1 MTSTTAYF
9 DHGATSPLRNSAYEA
24 MKPYMMEKFANPAS
38 AHRMGLEA
46 RHALDSARDRIA
58 DILGVDSREIIF
70 TSGGT
75 EGIILSLVG
84 AYIGNKH
91 RGRHILVSSIEHS
104 ATLTILD
111 FLKNEM
117 GAEVETVDVDRDGIL
132 QLDDFERKLR
142 DDTVLVSV
150 MRVNNE
156 IGTIQPIERISEIC
170 KLENI
175 IVQSDCVQSF
185 GKILTDLKKLDV
197 DIAIASSHKFGGPRG
212 SGFMYVR
219 QGTYIKNICESSHE
233 FGLRAGTVNVA
244 GAVGTS
250 VALVEAIVELP
261 GLIPRLADFRRQLLY
276 CINNTASDA
285 SINGSSDHCIPSTL
299 NVHLPGCEGEVLV
312 QALDMDGIEAGAGSA
327 CHSGAN
333 EPSHVLTAMGRSRL
347 EALSNLRLS
356 MGYTTIQEEV
366 DRFIKVFPG
375 VYGRVRGTDK

>member
-1 MTSTTAYF
+1 MTSRTAYF
-9 DHGATSPLRNSAYEA
+9 DHGATSPLRKSAFQA
-24 MKPYMMEKFANPAS
+24 MKPFLEDKFANPAS
-38 AHRMGLEA
+38 AHSMGLEA
-46 RHALDSARDRIA
+46 RHALDGARDRIA
-58 DILGVDSREIIF
+58 DILKVDSREIIF

-84 AYIGNKH
+84 AYIGNRH
-91 RGRHILVSSIEHS
+91 RGRHILTSSIEHS

-142 DDTVLVSV
+142 DDTVLVSI

-156 IGTIQPIERISEIC
+156 IGTIQPVEKVAEIC
-170 KLENI
+170 KLKNT
-175 IVQSDCVQSF
+175 IVHSDCVQSF
-185 GKILTDLKKLDV
+185 GKIPTDLSRLNI
-197 DIAIASSHKFGGPRG
+197 DIAIASPHKYGGPRG
-212 SGFMYVR
+212 SGFMYIR

-233 FGLRAGTVNVA
+233 FGLRAGTVNIA

-250 VALVEAIVELP
+250 VALQEAVNDLPELLP
-261 GLIPRLADFRRQLLY
+261 ILADFRRQLLD
-276 CINNTASDA
+276 CIMEVAPDA
-285 SINGSSDHCIPSTL
+285 SINGSPDICIPSTL
-299 NVHLPGCEGEVLV
+299 NVYLPGCEGEVLV
-312 QALDMDGIEAGAGSA
+312 QALDMEGIETSAGSA

-356 MGYTTIQEEV
+356 MGYTTSQQDV
-366 DRFIKVFPG
+366 DKFVKVFPG
-375 VYGRVRGTDK
+375 VYGRVRGE

>member
-1 MTSTTAYF
+1 MQPF
-9 DHGATSPLRNSAYEA
+9 
-24 MKPYMMEKFANPAS
+24 MMYHFGNPSS
-38 AHRMGLEA
+38 AHKVGLWA
-46 RHALDSARDRIA
+46 RHALDAARDNIA
-58 DILGVDSREIIF
+58 NILGVDSREIIF

-91 RGRHILVSSIEHS
+91 RGNHILTSSIEHS

-117 GAEVETVDVDRDGIL
+117 DAEVETVDVNRDGIL
-132 QLDDFERKLR
+132 QIDDFERKLR

-156 IGTIQPIERISEIC
+156 TGTIQPVERISEFC
-170 KLENI
+170 KLKNI
-175 IVQSDCVQSF
+175 IIQSDCVQSL
-185 GKILTDLKKLDV
+185 GKIPTDLKKLDV

-212 SGFMYVR
+212 SGFMYIR

-250 VALVEAIVELP
+250 IALSEAVSELP
-261 GLIPRLADFRRQLLY
+261 DLIPRLADFRRQLLD
-276 CINNTASDA
+276 CINNTASNA
-285 SINGSSDHCIPSTL
+285 IINGSLDHCIPSTL
-299 NVHLPGCEGEVLV
+299 NVHLPACEGEALV
-312 QALDMDGIEAGAGSA
+312 QALDMEGIEASAGSA

-347 EALSNLRLS
+347 QALSNLRLS
-356 MGYTTIQEEV
+356 MGYTTTQEEV
-366 DRFIKVFPG
+366 DSFIKIFPKVYERVGG
-375 VYGRVRGTDK
+375 V